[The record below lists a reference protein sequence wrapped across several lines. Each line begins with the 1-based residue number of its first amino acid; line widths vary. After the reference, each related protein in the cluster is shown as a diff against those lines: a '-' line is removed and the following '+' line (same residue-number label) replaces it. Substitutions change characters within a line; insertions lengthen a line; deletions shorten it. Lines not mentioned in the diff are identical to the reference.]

1 MNSGNIQSAVG
12 RLQEALDTLQIAWGR
27 TADVWRDD
35 NRRTF
40 EEERLKQ
47 VGEEVAA
54 AIPAISNLAQVIQA
68 AQRDLEEQ

>member
-1 MNSGNIQSAVG
+1 MNSGNIQSVVG
-12 RLQEALDTLQIAWGR
+12 RLQEALDTLKISWEQ

-40 EEERLKQ
+40 EEERLKN
-47 VGEEVAA
+47 VAEEVAA

-68 AQRDLEEQ
+68 AQRDLEE